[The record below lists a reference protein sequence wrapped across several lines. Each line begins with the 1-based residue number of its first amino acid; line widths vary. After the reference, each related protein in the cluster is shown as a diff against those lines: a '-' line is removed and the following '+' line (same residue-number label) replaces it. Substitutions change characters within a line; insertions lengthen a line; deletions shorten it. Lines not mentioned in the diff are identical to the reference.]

1 MVFVVANGFILGRVF
16 AYVEYFEIVMERFAR
31 ACMPFCNLIS
41 KDMLLSHDV
50 VLKAASICI
59 RLAKYLCY

>member
-1 MVFVVANGFILGRVF
+1 MIFVAANGLFLEES
-16 AYVEYFEIVMERFAR
+16 AYIEYFEIVMEQFAR

-50 VLKAASICI
+50 VLKAALVCI